1 MPCRRDPVALTREDS
16 SKLVSGTKLSNI
28 EVNCDTNHCSFSK
41 QDTVVKRKVW
51 KSSTSSLKS
60 KKVKGS
66 HLGSCQSESN
76 FTDGSVFC
84 LQGCS
89 FVSSKD
95 NSLVAAPSRDWA
107 SGYKEKIAEE
117 CRPVNVTLETS
128 VRKEFQ
134 SQRECFNIML
144 MNIADD
150 AKKANLTKV

>member
-1 MPCRRDPVALTREDS
+1 MPCCRDPVALTREDS
-16 SKLVSGTKLSNI
+16 NKLVSGAKLSNI

-41 QDTVVKRKVW
+41 QGTVAKRKVW

-76 FTDGSVFC
+76 FTDGSDFC

-95 NSLVAAPSRDWA
+95 NYLVAAPPRDWA
-107 SGYKEKIAEE
+107 SSYKDKIAEE
-117 CRPVNVTLETS
+117 CGPVNVTLETS
-128 VRKEFQ
+128 VWKDFQ
-134 SQRECFNIML
+134 LQRECFNIML